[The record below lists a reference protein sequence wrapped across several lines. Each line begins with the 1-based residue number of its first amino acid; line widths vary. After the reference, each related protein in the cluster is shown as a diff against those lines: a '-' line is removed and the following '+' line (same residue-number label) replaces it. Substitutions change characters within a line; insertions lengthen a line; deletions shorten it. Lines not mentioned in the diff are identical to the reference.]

1 MPDSRAHRGADPRD
15 ATDFAPGALPGL
27 RAAVAE
33 LSWLLSRGYAWKSAL
48 KLVGD
53 RHNLTDRQ
61 RMAVMRSACADDALV
76 RRRARRAS
84 AADLRGRPM
93 RIDGFNVLTTVEAAL
108 GGGVVLR
115 GRDGSDRDLAGVH
128 GTYRRVEETRPAL
141 GLIGAVLA
149 DLGAGPCTWYLDSP
163 VSNSGRLRAIL
174 LEYAAEHGHDWRIE
188 LVFNPDPILAGSAE
202 FVATADSVILDHCA
216 GWFPLARAAVEAG
229 VPGAHIVD
237 LSGA

>member
-15 ATDFAPGALPGL
+15 PTDFAPAARPGL
-27 RAAVAE
+27 LAAVAE
-33 LSWLLSRGYAWKSAL
+33 LSWLLSRGYAGTSAL

-53 RHNLTDRQ
+53 RHALTERQ
-61 RMAVMRSACADDALV
+61 RMAVRRSACPDDALAG
-76 RRRARRAS
+76 RIARRAT
-84 AADLRGRPM
+84 AADLRGRPLH
-93 RIDGFNVLTTVEAAL
+93 IDGFNVLTTVEAAL

-149 DLGAGPCTWYLDSP
+149 DLGASPCTWYLDRP

-174 LEYAAEHGHDWRIE
+174 LEHAAAQGLDWRVE
-188 LVFNPDPILAGSAE
+188 LAFDPDPILAAAAE
-202 FVATADSVILDHCA
+202 VVATADSVILDRCA
-216 GWFPLARAAVEAG
+216 GWFPLARAAVAAG
-229 VPGAHIVD
+229 VPGAFVVD
-237 LSGA
+237 LSAP